1 MNLEQVILALEVNA
15 EGSALANHSITVCM
29 NCNGTVLFNG
39 TVAELIAHYYEKNHV
54 FGNAYAKNYGV
65 SFFGNVAY
73 TMVQEEWL
81 IYNCPLEIRIY

>member
-39 TVAELIAHYYEKNHV
+39 TVAELIAHYYEKKSC
-54 FGNAYAKNYGV
+54 FW
-65 SFFGNVAY
+65 
-73 TMVQEEWL
+73 QCL
-81 IYNCPLEIRIY
+81 C

>member
-15 EGSALANHSITVCM
+15 KGSALANHSITVCM

-39 TVAELIAHYYEKNHV
+39 TVTELIAHYYEKNHV

-81 IYNCPLEIRIY
+81 IYNRPLEIRVF